1 MKKKILMEN
10 GSPGVDPEWCFK
22 EGSHAILGPQFS
34 IEIHVKLRSPLAR
47 SDLLN
52 LNPRVV
58 VLAYDFH
65 FSLRGGQEPAFALM
79 NISFGLNLA

>member
-1 MKKKILMEN
+1 MVYRLYNKTLSNIVKE
-10 GSPGVDPEWCFK
+10 PG
-22 EGSHAILGPQFS
+22 HAILGPQFS
-34 IEIHVKLRSPLAR
+34 IGLHVKLRLAGAR

-65 FSLRGGQEPAFALM
+65 FSLAGGQEPAFALM